1 MKKKRNVYLAII
13 LAFTFLM
20 PTGVMAAEAPPANTA
35 PQGLKEI
42 AAAKA
47 ALLTGTYGATSVQ
60 YAMVDNGKIIAS
72 GEAGKNDAAGNIP
85 LTSETMYGIGSTSKM
100 FTTAAV
106 MKLVDQGKI
115 NLDSP
120 LVNYIAEFK
129 MKDERYKQITPR
141 MLLNHSSGLEGSS
154 LANAF
159 LFKDNDTYAHD
170 TLLDQLAQ
178 QSLKADPGAYS
189 VYSND
194 GFTLAEILVE
204 RVSGMDFTAYIH
216 QEFTGPLGLKHTLT
230 SQDNLDVSKM
240 AALYA
245 PGVPEQ
251 LPNETVNVIGTGG
264 IYSTAED
271 LVKFAGLFTGEAKDI
286 LSPQAVNAM
295 AQPEYKRGLWP
306 QDADNS
312 VDYGLGWD
320 SVKLFPFSEYGI
332 KALAKGG
339 DTMMYHAELV
349 VLPEQNLA
357 AAVLSS
363 GGSSSLNELLANEL
377 LLQVLQDKGTIKE
390 RKPAKSF
397 GTPEKAD
404 MPEELTKYSGFYGAT
419 NQLIRIDVANGEIN
433 VTSPFAP
440 GQSLGLPKLIYTKDG
455 TFVSEDGT
463 LKVAF
468 VKEKNGRTY
477 LWERQYASVPELG
490 QLAVNLYS
498 AEKLEANAITPD
510 VEAAW
515 KQRDGKSY
523 FLVSEKYSSLAY
535 FMTLPIYQ
543 ITRTDS
549 LPGYVMDKQI
559 TGPDSLMGKHAVP
572 VTGSR
577 DSAEFRFFTQAG
589 SEYLETAGSLY
600 LNGDQIKEL
609 YPGKKSSVTLR
620 PTEQARWF
628 SVPAQAAG
636 KTMTVELPA
645 QAAFAVY
652 DAAGTCVNFSVVSGN
667 NRVELPENGKIVFIG
682 DPGKTF
688 RIFLNS

>member
-1 MKKKRNVYLAII
+1 MRKKRNAFLAII
-13 LAFTFLM
+13 LAFTLLM
-20 PTGVMAAEAPPANTA
+20 PASVMAAEAPPTDKT
-35 PQGLKEI
+35 PQGLEQI

-47 ALLTGTYGATSVQ
+47 ALLTSNYGVTSVQ
-60 YAMVDNGKIIAS
+60 YALVDNGKLMAS
-72 GEAGKNDAAGNIP
+72 GESGKNDAAGNIP

-106 MKLVDQGKI
+106 MKLVDQGKV
-115 NLDSP
+115 NLDTP

-141 MLLNHSSGLEGSS
+141 MLLNHSSGFEGSS

-159 LFKDNDTYAHD
+159 LFEDNDSYAHD
-170 TLLDQLAQ
+170 TLLDQLAG
-178 QSLKADPGAYS
+178 QSLKADPGSYS

-204 RVSGMDFTAYIH
+204 RVSGKDFTDYIH

-230 SQDNLDVSKM
+230 SQDDLEVSKL

-271 LVKFAGLFTGEAKDI
+271 LVKFASLFTGEAGI
-286 LSPQAVNAM
+286 LSEQAVNAM
-295 AQPEYKRGLWP
+295 AQPEYKRGVWP

-312 VDYGLGWD
+312 FDFGLGWD
-320 SVKLFPFSEYGI
+320 SMRLFPFSEYGI

-339 DTMMYHAELV
+339 DTLMYHAELV
-349 VLPEQNLA
+349 VLPEQKMA

-363 GGSSSLNELLANEL
+363 GGSSSLNQLLANEL
-377 LLQVLQDKGTIKE
+377 LLQALKDKGTIKE
-390 RKPAKSF
+390 LKPAKSF
-397 GTPEKAD
+397 GTPEKAE

-419 NQLIRIDVANGEIN
+419 NQLFQIDVANGEIN
-433 VTSPFAP
+433 ISSPFAP
-440 GQSLGLPKLIYTKDG
+440 GESLGLPKLIYTKDG
-455 TFVSEDGT
+455 TFVSEDGS
-463 LKVAF
+463 LKVSF

-477 LWERQYASVPELG
+477 FWERQYASVPELG
-490 QLAVNLYS
+490 QLALNLYS
-498 AEKLEANAITPD
+498 AEKLEENALTPD

-515 KQRDGKSY
+515 KQREGKSY
-523 FLVSEKYSSLAY
+523 FLVSEKYSSMAY
-535 FMTLPIYQ
+535 FMSLPTYQ
-543 ITRTDS
+543 ITRTDR

-572 VTGSR
+572 STGSR
-577 DSAEFRFFTQAG
+577 DSAEFRFITQAG
-589 SEYLETAGSLY
+589 SDYLEAGGSRY

-609 YPGKKSSVTLR
+609 YPGMKSSVTLR

-628 SVPAQAAG
+628 SIPAKAAG
-636 KTMTVELPA
+636 KTITVNLPA
-645 QAAFAVY
+645 KASFAVY
-652 DAAGTCVNFSVVSGN
+652 DASGGCVNFSVVSGKN
-667 NRVELPENGKIVFIG
+667 QVKLPENGTLVFIG
-682 DPGKTF
+682 DPGTRFGIELK
-688 RIFLNS
+688 

>member
-1 MKKKRNVYLAII
+1 LKKRRNAFLAMI
-13 LAFTFLM
+13 LAFTLLM
-20 PTGVMAAEAPPANTA
+20 PASVMAAEAPPTDKT
-35 PQGLKEI
+35 PQGLEQI

-47 ALLTGTYGATSVQ
+47 ALLTGTYGTTSVQ
-60 YAMVDNGKIIAS
+60 YALVDNGKLIAS
-72 GEAGKNDAAGNIP
+72 GESGKNDAAGKIP

-106 MKLVDQGKI
+106 MKLVDEGKI

-129 MKDERYKQITPR
+129 MKDERYKLITPR
-141 MLLNHSSGLEGSS
+141 MLLNHSSGFEGSS

-159 LFKDNDTYAHD
+159 LFDDNDSYAHD
-170 TLLDQLAQ
+170 TLLDQLAG

-204 RVSGMDFTAYIH
+204 RVSGKDFTDYIH
-216 QEFTGPLGLKHTLT
+216 QEFTVPLGMKHTLT
-230 SQDNLDVSKM
+230 SQDDLEASKL
-240 AALYA
+240 AALYT

-271 LVKFAGLFTGEAKDI
+271 LVKFASLFTGEAGI
-286 LSPQAVNAM
+286 LSEKAVNAM
-295 AQPEYKRGLWP
+295 AQPEYKRGVWP

-312 VDYGLGWD
+312 FDFGLGWD
-320 SVKLFPFSEYGI
+320 TMRLFPFSEYGI

-339 DTMMYHAELV
+339 DTLMYHAELV
-349 VLPEQNLA
+349 VLPEQKMA

-363 GGSSSLNELLANEL
+363 GGSSSLNQLLANEL
-377 LLQVLQDKGTIKE
+377 LLQALKDKGTIKE
-390 RKPAKSF
+390 PKPAKSF

-419 NQLIRIDVANGEIN
+419 NQLFRIDVANGEIN
-433 VTSPFAP
+433 ISSPFAP
-440 GQSLGLPKLIYTKDG
+440 GESLGLPKLMYTKDG
-455 TFVSEDGT
+455 TFVSEDGS
-463 LKVAF
+463 LKVSF

-477 LWERQYASVPELG
+477 LWERQYATVPELG
-490 QLAVNLYS
+490 QLALNLYS
-498 AEKLEANAITPD
+498 AEKLEENAISPE

-515 KQRDGKSY
+515 KQREGKSY
-523 FLVSEKYSSLAY
+523 FLVSEKYSSMAY
-535 FMTLPIYQ
+535 FMTLPTYQ

-572 VTGSR
+572 ATGSR
-577 DSAEFRFFTQAG
+577 DSAEFRFITQAG
-589 SEYLETAGSLY
+589 SEYLEAGGSRY
-600 LNGDQIKEL
+600 LSGDQIKEL

-628 SVPAQAAG
+628 SIPAKAAG
-636 KTMTVELPA
+636 KTITVDLPVKTS
-645 QAAFAVY
+645 FAVY
-652 DAAGTCVNFSVVSGN
+652 DASGACVNFSVVSGN
-667 NRVELPENGKIVFIG
+667 NQVKLPENGTLVFIG
-682 DPGKTF
+682 DPGTRFDIELK
-688 RIFLNS
+688 